1 VENAADPLDPRVLA
15 PLALLDRVAAVL
27 TCVPYAGELVREG
40 CSSRRGTPF
49 WAATMRVVEGPAAG
63 AYAELR
69 LWPQGRNRLWLLG
82 RLANTVVLRTDLGGD
97 PTARELL
104 RRVRAT
110 TLAAFDHQNFPFE
123 QLAEVLSRER
133 GVDSAALAPVMLLL
147 QNAGLRPTTDSAHML
162 KFEEANPDLPLSL
175 VTITTF
181 DVIVVLRETSDGL
194 VGTCVYKPALF
205 GARTIDRLLRDFRK
219 VLGQMVAQPERPISV
234 ISLSARN
241 DTPRNRRG
249 HVRASPHP

>member
-1 VENAADPLDPRVLA
+1 
-15 PLALLDRVAAVL
+15 
-27 TCVPYAGELVREG
+27 
-40 CSSRRGTPF
+40 
-49 WAATMRVVEGPAAG
+49 M
-63 AYAELR
+63 
-69 LWPQGRNRLWLLG
+69 LG

-110 TLAAFDHQNFPFE
+110 TVAAFDHQNFPFE
-123 QLAEVLSRER
+123 QLAEILSRER
-133 GVDSAALAPVMLLL
+133 GVDSAALAPVLLLL
-147 QNAGLRPTTDSAHML
+147 QNAGLRPTTGSAHML
-162 KFEEANPDLPLSL
+162 RFEEANPDLPLSL

-181 DVIVVLRETSDGL
+181 DVILVLRETADGS

-219 VLGQMVAQPERPISV
+219 VLEQMVAQPERPISA
-234 ISLSARN
+234 ISLLGRN

-249 HVRASPHP
+249 HARASPHT